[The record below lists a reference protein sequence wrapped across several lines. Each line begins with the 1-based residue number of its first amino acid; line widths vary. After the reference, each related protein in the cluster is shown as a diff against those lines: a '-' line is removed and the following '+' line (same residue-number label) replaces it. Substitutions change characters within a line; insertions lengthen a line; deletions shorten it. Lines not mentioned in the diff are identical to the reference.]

1 MTKKFQVKT
10 EAKIEIMLLQAEECL
25 GLPENR
31 RDEKES

>member
-1 MTKKFQVKT
+1 MTKNVQVKT
-10 EAKIEIMLLQAEECL
+10 EAKIEIMLLQAKECL